1 MSSRARRAVRPV
13 RRAASLRRH
22 HLAFE
27 EPIMSIRRAV
37 LSLMTVLLLPGY
49 AEAQLRVH
57 VESPASDASEAE
69 VRAVIDRLFEGMR
82 TADSAMVRSALATG
96 ARFASVDGR
105 ATPAAIKYESPDG
118 WIAAIA
124 SSGRRWDE
132 RVFETQIRVSRN
144 IAQAWTPYSFY
155 VDGKLRHCGVD
166 AMELLRDASGWK
178 ITQLSDTQVRD
189 GCREVPR

>member
-1 MSSRARRAVRPV
+1 MR
-13 RRAASLRRH
+13 L
-22 HLAFE
+22 
-27 EPIMSIRRAV
+27 RRAV
-37 LSLMTVLLLPGY
+37 LSLATVLLLPTT
-49 AEAQLRVH
+49 ARAQIRVH
-57 VESPASDASEAE
+57 VESPGPDRSESE

-105 ATPAAIKYESPDG
+105 AATPTIKFESPDG

-124 SSGRRWDE
+124 NSNRRWDE
-132 RVFETQIRVSRN
+132 RLFDVQIRVSDN

-155 VDGKLRHCGVD
+155 LDGKLRHCGVD

-178 ITQLSDTQVRD
+178 ITQLSDTQVRE
-189 GCREVPR
+189 GCREVGR